1 MSETKPIIKDLK
13 LENPSDLSELQKID
27 RALLCQKKG
36 QNVPLM
42 MCPVCEFYEC
52 AQLTKEQI
60 RDLNRSPLMDRQVK
74 KLIPRRIKLYIIK
87 YMDGTL
93 KEAPDLDPNNP
104 DRQLMQDVDT
114 VYQIGKELVPV
125 IVLKP
130 KPKEQRDRI
139 LQAAAEPKDRK
150 KTL

>member
-1 MSETKPIIKDLK
+1 MK
-13 LENPSDLSELQKID
+13 LENPNDLSELLKID
-27 RALLCQKKG
+27 RALVCQKKA
-36 QNVPLM
+36 QNVPFM

-52 AQLTKEQI
+52 GQLSEEQV
-60 RDLNRSPLMDRQVK
+60 RELNRSPLMDRQVK

-114 VYQIGKELVPV
+114 VYQINKELVPV

-139 LQAAAEPKDRK
+139 LHAAEDSKSRK
-150 KTL
+150 KTI

>member
-1 MSETKPIIKDLK
+1 MK
-13 LENPSDLSELQKID
+13 LEKPFDLSEVQKID

-36 QNVPLM
+36 QNVPFM
-42 MCPVCEFYEC
+42 MCPLCEFYRC
-52 AQLTKEQI
+52 AQLSAEQI
-60 RDLNRSPLMDRQVK
+60 SELNRSPLMDRQVK
-74 KLIPRRIKLYIIK
+74 KLIPRRLKLFIIK
-87 YMDGTL
+87 YTDGTL

-114 VYQIGKELVPV
+114 VYQINKELVPV

-139 LQAAAEPKDRK
+139 LQAAEDSKSRK
-150 KTL
+150 KVVQ